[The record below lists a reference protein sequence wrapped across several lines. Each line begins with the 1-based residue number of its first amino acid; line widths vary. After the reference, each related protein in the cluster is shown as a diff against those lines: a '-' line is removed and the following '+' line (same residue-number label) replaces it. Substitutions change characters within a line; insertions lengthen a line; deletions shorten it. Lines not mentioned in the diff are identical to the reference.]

1 MTEKTKI
8 SYLLI
13 PAGQGAN
20 LAATCVHPVA
30 SSSGGNWIVISSA
43 MAAPR
48 RFYQP
53 LAEFLAG
60 RGFKVI
66 IFDHRGIGDSADCHP
81 RANKSSLSDW
91 GQLDLEAVLQW
102 TMKREQADRTYLIG
116 HSLGAQL
123 PGIAPSAR
131 HLAGL
136 VLVNAPSGYWRNWS
150 GLSQAGIFLAFH
162 IAIPLL
168 CRVFGYLPG
177 RVLGK
182 GESVPAGVARE
193 WASWGRHP
201 NYICR
206 PDTGPTPRVFDKI
219 EAPILGWN
227 IEDDPLAPTKAANAL
242 LAFYSSAEITRRTV
256 SKEESRH
263 APLGHW
269 GWFRESQSRP
279 HWQETADWLDT
290 QEQV

>member
-1 MTEKTKI
+1 MTGTTKI
-8 SYLLI
+8 SDLSI
-13 PAGQGAN
+13 PAGQGVN
-20 LAATCVHPVA
+20 LAATCVHPAA
-30 SSSGGNWIVISSA
+30 SSSAGNWIVISSA

-60 RGFKVI
+60 RGYRVI
-66 IFDHRGIGDSADCHP
+66 TFDHRGIGDSADCHP
-81 RANKSSLSDW
+81 RASKSSLSDW

-102 TMKREQADRTYLIG
+102 TMKHEQADRTYLIG

>member
-1 MTEKTKI
+1 MTGKTEI
-8 SYLLI
+8 SYLSI
-13 PAGQGAN
+13 PAGRGVN
-20 LAATCVHPVA
+20 LAATCVRPA
-30 SSSGGNWIVISSA
+30 DSSPGGNWIVIGSA
-43 MAAPR
+43 MAAQR

-60 RGFKVI
+60 RGYQVI
-66 IFDHRGIGDSADCHP
+66 TFDHRGIGDSADTHP

-102 TMKREQADRTYLIG
+102 TMKRGQAERTYLIG

-123 PGIAPSAR
+123 PGIAPSAT
-131 HLAGL
+131 HIAGL
-136 VLVNAPSGYWRNWS
+136 IMVNAPSGYWRNWS
-150 GLSQAGIFLAFH
+150 GLYQAGIFFAFH
-162 IAIPLL
+162 IVIPLL

-201 NYICR
+201 DYICR
-206 PDTGPTPRVFDKI
+206 PDTGPRPRVFDKI
-219 EAPILGWN
+219 EAPILCWA
-227 IEDDPLAPTKAANAL
+227 IEDDPLAPAKAVNAL
-242 LAFYSSAEITRRTV
+242 LAFYSSAEITRRAV
-256 SKEESRH
+256 SIEESRH

-269 GWFRESQSRP
+269 GWFRESQSRQL
-279 HWQETADWLDT
+279 WLETVDWLDR
-290 QEQV
+290 QSQL